1 MCAALCSSAV
11 PGSSPCGLR
20 QRGCRAPLCC
30 VWWASVSVSG
40 ESLGGPRGHTCRPH
54 TVRPR
59 SDPCTSMWSGRSLSL
74 TTWACC
80 VSGAPLVLLYDCPD
94 SSRARLSSAPVP
106 SSVLVRGAP
115 CGRPRAGTGSLVSP
129 RLTARDVF
137 LALGELGPS
146 GLGFRVAVGSSVHV
160 GRRDS
165 WRSPRC
171 HPALALL
178 LGELVSSVKAGAPG
192 ELAWCP
198 RSELPSAWARFP
210 ASHELITRHG
220 AG

>member
-1 MCAALCSSAV
+1 M
-11 PGSSPCGLR
+11 
-20 QRGCRAPLCC
+20 
-30 VWWASVSVSG
+30 
-40 ESLGGPRGHTCRPH
+40 
-54 TVRPR
+54 
-59 SDPCTSMWSGRSLSL
+59 
-74 TTWACC
+74 
-80 VSGAPLVLLYDCPD
+80 
-94 SSRARLSSAPVP
+94 SSAPVP

-115 CGRPRAGTGSLVSP
+115 CGRPRAGTGSLVSL

-171 HPALALL
+171 HSPCHPALGLL

-220 AG
+220 AGRAWACELLPHCLPAGRGSFTRVRWACAGSRTAEVWVAQGSGTRGAEVVVVGGGVGAPHTGKEAANTGPSRSVWGWLGNPAKPARRQGVFC